1 MLTPRP
7 APARGRPIMAAF
19 EGDGKGLR
27 RRGDRAGVAGKI
39 FPVRFRSADP
49 AANESQEGR
58 GTLHACVSGS
68 SFGPTTQEID
78 GPGRFT

>member
-27 RRGDRAGVAGKI
+27 RRGDRAGVAGKL
-39 FPVRFRSADP
+39 FPIRFRSADP
-49 AANESQEGR
+49 AAKETLVGHR
-58 GTLHACVSGS
+58 TLHARVSGS
-68 SFGPTTQEID
+68 SFDQTTGPE
-78 GPGRFT
+78 RFT